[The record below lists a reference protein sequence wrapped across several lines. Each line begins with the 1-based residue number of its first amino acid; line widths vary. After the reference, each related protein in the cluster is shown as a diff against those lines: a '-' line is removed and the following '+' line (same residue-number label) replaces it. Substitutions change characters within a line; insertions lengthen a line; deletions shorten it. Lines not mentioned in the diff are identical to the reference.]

1 MRTEEIEK
9 KLADEVRAETPDV
22 LDDILARCTPA
33 EETGPVPIAAAK
45 NGRKWVKAMYA
56 AAAMLLLFVGGY
68 FGIGQY
74 RQAYA
79 AEYTVTLD
87 AGASVQLEV
96 SKTGR
101 VVSAVGLD
109 SKGRTVIE
117 AAQKNQKLKGKK
129 LDTAV
134 EAVVSAMTD
143 SGTVADQ
150 GAVLVT
156 VNGPDKTENA
166 QVKTEVSTKV
176 SSTLKE
182 NGVTATV
189 LSQILAQSDELTAL
203 AQKLGVSE
211 GRAALIEQTAE
222 NEPGLS
228 ESELAKLE
236 IGALA
241 VLTQNDEKKT
251 AVSVTVDS
259 AAASAYV
266 SADTAA
272 ESACAKASA
281 SLGSAAKADVSAEVS
296 DGKLVYKIK
305 VTLPAGSAECEVDAK
320 TGAILNWIQSVAAAA
335 QQSGAAGS
343 AETAQTQTG
352 TEKTAGSSTD
362 AGNTTGS
369 SGTATPTPT
378 PTPSAGF
385 NASVDVNIDL
395 GLGAAQSVIGKVH
408 SDVQNTIGKINSDLE
423 KDLSGED

>member
-33 EETGPVPIAAAK
+33 EETGPVPITAAK

-189 LSQILAQSDELTAL
+189 LSQILAQSDELTVL